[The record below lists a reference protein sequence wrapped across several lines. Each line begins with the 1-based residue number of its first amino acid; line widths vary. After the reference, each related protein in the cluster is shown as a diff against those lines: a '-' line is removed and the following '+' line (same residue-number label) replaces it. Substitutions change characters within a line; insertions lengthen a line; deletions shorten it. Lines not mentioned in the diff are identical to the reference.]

1 MGGYRRGESRSGSS
15 QLGLLVEQ
23 EDDERI
29 QPHGLK
35 FDGTICEHF
44 SPCDS
49 HTGVGQFVCRAK

>member
-1 MGGYRRGESRSGSS
+1 MGEYRRGESRSGSS

-29 QPHGLK
+29 QFHGPK
-35 FDGTICEHF
+35 CDGTICEHV

-49 HTGVGQFVCRAK
+49 HVEQFVCRAK